1 MKIRDLACISCAI
14 AMLATPG
21 HAGCE
26 KWKSEIMSLVGASAK
41 YYDAYMDYRSGDIEL
56 GSFQSKASKAV
67 ASIDEVTERLNTI
80 ASCAGFEGRAD
91 KVAFRE
97 AGTGR
102 SLTYGDLAYQSGLVA
117 AALPAHQIMPEERM
131 AMLVLDQV
139 EFPVLFWGAIKAG
152 VIPVPLNTLLA
163 ASV

>member
-1 MKIRDLACISCAI
+1 MKIRDLACVSCAI

-91 KVAFRE
+91 KVAAAIRMLRP
-97 AGTGR
+97 AMI
-102 SLTYGDLAYQSGLVA
+102 GLEVIEPLRQA
-117 AALPAHQIMPEERM
+117 AFSE
-131 AMLVLDQV
+131 
-139 EFPVLFWGAIKAG
+139 
-152 VIPVPLNTLLA
+152 
-163 ASV
+163 